1 MGVANS
7 PLFCSHPCLTIVG
20 VAAGGEVDTTAA
32 AAAAAEE
39 PPAAAEAVAAAE
51 ATLAVAMAGLT
62 KSPLLLLLLRCLCA
76 FSRPL
81 LSLPGAPAVPVPAGW
96 KCLPVRIEQHFD
108 RVVDLVALSRLF
120 AVFFSFHRFLR
131 SSEFVN
137 RVARCR

>member
-1 MGVANS
+1 MDAWRLDVGVANS

-39 PPAAAEAVAAAE
+39 PPAAAEAVAAAA

-62 KSPLLLLLLRCLCA
+62 KSPLLLLLSRCLCA
-76 FSRPL
+76 FSCPL

-96 KCLPVRIEQHFD
+96 MCLPR
-108 RVVDLVALSRLF
+108 
-120 AVFFSFHRFLR
+120 
-131 SSEFVN
+131 
-137 RVARCR
+137 